1 MVDKLQKKVP
11 FWTEICVGWNFLLFM
26 CRPSKKQGNIPVVQT
41 VKLANKK
48 SKSKIDLNNQPV
60 GTWRDKSWNLFHSCY
75 HQSQGR
81 LSWEE
86 KQLSVIN
93 AVISF
98 DRSMSWICPMSSVWR
113 SQGRTDLER
122 SILLLLFWSSWSSPP
137 PTRLWW
143 RRRRQLT
150 WWKKLN

>member
-1 MVDKLQKKVP
+1 MCGL
-11 FWTEICVGWNFLLFM
+11 EFLAFYV
-26 CRPSKKQGNIPVVQT
+26 SAIKKQGNIPVVQT

-48 SKSKIDLNNQPV
+48 SKSKIDLNNQRA
-60 GTWRDKSWNLFHSCY
+60 GTWRDKSWNLFHSC

-98 DRSMSWICPMSSVWR
+98 DQSLS
-113 SQGRTDLER
+113 
-122 SILLLLFWSSWSSPP
+122 
-137 PTRLWW
+137 
-143 RRRRQLT
+143 
-150 WWKKLN
+150 

>member
-1 MVDKLQKKVP
+1 MRELK
-11 FWTEICVGWNFLLFM
+11 FLAFYV
-26 CRPSKKQGNIPVVQT
+26 SAIKKQGNIPVVQT

-98 DRSMSWICPMSSVWR
+98 DQSMS
-113 SQGRTDLER
+113 
-122 SILLLLFWSSWSSPP
+122 
-137 PTRLWW
+137 
-143 RRRRQLT
+143 
-150 WWKKLN
+150 